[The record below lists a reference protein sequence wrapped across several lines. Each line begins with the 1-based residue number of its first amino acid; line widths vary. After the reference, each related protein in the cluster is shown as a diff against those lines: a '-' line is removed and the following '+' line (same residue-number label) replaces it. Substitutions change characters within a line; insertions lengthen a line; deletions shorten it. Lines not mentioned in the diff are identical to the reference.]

1 MPKVGNGRDAA
12 HIAPIF
18 GANRTAIDPN
28 VLNEARGL
36 IDNAGMSNFV
46 PKAPAPASSGGIL
59 VAIGLIDAPKRSA
72 GTPNF
77 NKPDPDR
84 PGVIRSTSIL
94 DAVRGGIPLPP
105 LALYRQSRESR
116 YELLAGFHRYH
127 LFAALGYTHVYAEVT
142 DRKLDQ

>member
-1 MPKVGNGRDAA
+1 MMDY
-12 HIAPIF
+12 
-18 GANRTAIDPN
+18 IDSC
-28 VLNEARGL
+28 VLSEARAL
-36 IDNAGMSNFV
+36 IADAGMADFLPAS
-46 PKAPAPASSGGIL
+46 AAPASTGGEL
-59 VAIGLIDAPKRSA
+59 VAIDLIDSPRRNA

-94 DAVRGGIPLPP
+94 DAVRDGVPLPP
-105 LALYRQSRESR
+105 LMLYQRSGEPR

-142 DRKLDQ
+142 NWKLE